1 MGISISLNG
10 TARTG
15 FPRPLRMSTALTGT
29 NISFQVSGVD
39 SKENPNDIAAQFVLD
54 HPDWEIILD
63 DEQNVIFIASPFY
76 KFEREE
82 NASSE

>member
-1 MGISISLNG
+1 M
-10 TARTG
+10 
-15 FPRPLRMSTALTGT
+15 
-29 NISFQVSGVD
+29 D
-39 SKENPNDIAAQFVLD
+39 SKENPNDIAAEFVAQ

>member
-1 MGISISLNG
+1 
-10 TARTG
+10 
-15 FPRPLRMSTALTGT
+15 MSTALTGT